1 LARNGANRCGP
12 FVTLASSSNGR
23 MPRQC
28 NDARPKGHR
37 FKEAQCAVSLGAF
50 ENMDKVKNPKAP
62 AATRV
67 IEGTF

>member
-1 LARNGANRCGP
+1 
-12 FVTLASSSNGR
+12 